1 MPKHFAF
8 LKQRGQGAVE
18 MALTLPI
25 LIYLSVGG
33 ADFAR
38 GITEYIQVVN
48 AADAGSQ
55 YASMSTAK
63 STDCTDITTVVTDN
77 LSGIS
82 NPTITCGTPTDDG
95 TGEGMKKVTIT
106 VSATFN
112 LQIPV
117 VNIFASSVA
126 LSSSSTMRVNPNGT

>member
-1 MPKHFAF
+1 MPK
-8 LKQRGQGAVE
+8 LPRLRRQRGQGLVE
-18 MALTLPI
+18 FAFTLPI

-38 GITEYIQVVN
+38 GINEYIQVVN
-48 AADAGSQ
+48 AAGAGAQ

-63 STDCTDITTVVTDN
+63 STDCTDIKTVVTDN

-82 NPTITCGTPTDDG
+82 SPSITCGTPVDDG
-95 TGEGMKKVTIT
+95 TSESMKKVTIT
-106 VSATFN
+106 VSANFA

-117 VNIFASSVA
+117 VNVFVSSVT
-126 LSSSSTMRVNPNGT
+126 LSSSSTVRVNPNGT